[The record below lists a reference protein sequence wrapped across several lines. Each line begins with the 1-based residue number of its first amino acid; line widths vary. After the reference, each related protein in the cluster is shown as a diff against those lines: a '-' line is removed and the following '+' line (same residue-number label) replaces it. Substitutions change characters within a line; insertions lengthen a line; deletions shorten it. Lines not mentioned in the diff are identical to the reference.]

1 MKVRK
6 KFGGKKRI
14 FLAPFLI
21 DEKQR
26 LPSEEKRVCQ
36 GREGR
41 KERMKGRGR
50 RSKEGKKL
58 KEGGRKEWREGGRK
72 KRRKEGRK
80 EEVKKKSR
88 GRDRM

>member
-41 KERMKGRGR
+41 KE
-50 RSKEGKKL
+50 E
-58 KEGGRKEWREGGRK
+58 
-72 KRRKEGRK
+72 RKEGMK
-80 EEVKKKSR
+80 
-88 GRDRM
+88 